1 MICYKLLAVVVGAS
15 GVISDALVAYHRPT
29 MFLDTDTR
37 EETLTSLIFHKYST
51 IDQCVCVCVCVC
63 ARVCA
68 RARARV
74 CVCVC
79 SICTCVC
86 ACVRA
91 CVRVCTYEREREI
104 HNASALF

>member
-51 IDQCVCVCVCVC
+51 IDQCVCVCVCVVC

-68 RARARV
+68 RARACV
-74 CVCVC
+74 CVCVAYARV
-79 SICTCVC
+79 CVR

-91 CVRVCTYEREREI
+91 CVCVRMRERERDP
-104 HNASALF
+104 